1 MTNTNHHIIKNH
13 TFANYQLSTVHYPL
27 RIMLFQKSVQKKYI
41 ADLDK
46 TKLDTAFQKLIAHFG
61 NPSVQDNI
69 RKAKEEQYQEGF
81 LRELFVDVFGYT
93 LNPQPD
99 FNLTTELKNETNSKK
114 VDGAIL
120 KDQKAVAVI
129 ELKSLKTTDLQAIE
143 LQAFNYKNNQSD
155 CVYVV
160 TSNFQKLRFY
170 IENAVA
176 FEEFDLFDLSR
187 ERFALLYLCLSAD
200 SILSD
205 LPLRIKKAS
214 LEKEE
219 DITRKFYAD
228 YSLFKKTLFH
238 DIAERNKDVDRLL
251 VFKKTQKLLDRFLFV
266 FFAEDKG
273 LLPPNSITE
282 ILTQWDKLNDLDA
295 YTPLYSRFQKY
306 FGYLNTGYKGKTYDI
321 FAYNGGLFAPDAVLD
336 GFLISDNILYNHTR
350 ALSHYDFDTDVD
362 TNILGHIFEHSLN
375 EMDEIAA
382 YTEGAL
388 LDKTKTKRKKDG
400 IFYTPRYITK
410 YMVENTVGALCRRK
424 QAELG
429 LNPSDM
435 ERETDKKKRNITHA
449 KITAY
454 RTWLLDISILD
465 PACGSGAF
473 LNQALE
479 FLIEEHRLIDT
490 MTATLFGDS
499 FLLTDNVTE
508 ILENNIFGVDINEE
522 SVEIARLSLWLRT
535 AKVGRK
541 LNDLS
546 RNIKCGNSLIEAPS
560 VAGDKAFVWQTE
572 FKHIFDKGGF
582 DVVIGNPPYVF
593 ARDNF
598 SDLEKSYYT
607 NNYVSIQYQI
617 NTYVVF
623 IEKSIKLL
631 KENGLSGLIV
641 PNSWL
646 MIGSTQKL
654 RTFLLENTAIDEIVN
669 LSGNSF
675 SDANVETI
683 ILVTT
688 KTANATKPML
698 VKQNQNENFILLH
711 EKNQNS
717 FSQSEGCEFKI
728 FADEA
733 SLDITTKLLENSEEL
748 DTIATVKSGLKA
760 YEAGKGNP
768 KQTSEDVKQ
777 RPYDFTSKIDDNT
790 YPYLEGKDV
799 SRYFI
804 NWSGSYLK
812 YGEHLAA
819 PRTFNIFNS
828 PKIIIREITGIY
840 PKSIIA
846 TYSSDVQLFNMS
858 NIVVL
863 QRDENYDLK
872 YILCVL
878 NSTLMSYYFV
888 KNTPKSVRQMFPKII
903 LVDLRKFPIKKASIE
918 EQQPFI
924 TLADK
929 MLTLTAK
936 LQTQQT
942 KFLKLLQSTYPTLES
957 NRKMTQ
963 WYELSFGEFRKE
975 LTRQKAVIPVKELL
989 DWQDLFETQCAV
1001 VKSVQTEIAATDKA
1015 IDGLVYGLYGLTAAE
1030 IGVVEQ

>member
-46 TKLDTAFQKLIAHFG
+46 TKLDSAFQKLIAHFG

-382 YTEGAL
+382 SVEHERNPDAIGKGTL

-424 QAELG
+424 QTELG

-435 ERETDKKKRNITHA
+435 ERETDKKKRNVTHA

-560 VAGDKAFVWQTE
+560 VAGDKAFDWQSE

-582 DVVIGNPPYVF
+582 DVVIGNPPYG
-593 ARDNF
+593 ASLSKEEQSYLNSNF
-598 SDLEKSYYT
+598 IKGGSETVISFLKLSYELLAKNGRLSFIIPKSFCFSSNYSPIREYLSESLYSLVDCQKVWKDVLLEQVIVGFDKSIKHTFYKNYLVKNQEFDFIGEINKETFTKFGLFLNGITPQELLIGEKLFGTNVYLNDIAENSRGGMFQRYVQEDGEYYVLGGADIQREGVSGFKGKVDKQFIQNDQKAVIKENSVLVQNIVAHIANPT
-607 NNYVSIQYQI
+607 DHIKITACITEKANYVILDTVNQI
-617 NTYVVF
+617 NVSKNYSNKAICSLLNSKVINWYVYRFIFGKAIRTMHFDNAITSRIPIPRLIERTEQESF
-623 IEKSIKLL
+623 IEK
-631 KENGLSGLIV
+631 
-641 PNSWL
+641 
-646 MIGSTQKL
+646 
-654 RTFLLENTAIDEIVN
+654 
-669 LSGNSF
+669 
-675 SDANVETI
+675 
-683 ILVTT
+683 
-688 KTANATKPML
+688 
-698 VKQNQNENFILLH
+698 
-711 EKNQNS
+711 
-717 FSQSEGCEFKI
+717 
-728 FADEA
+728 
-733 SLDITTKLLENSEEL
+733 
-748 DTIATVKSGLKA
+748 
-760 YEAGKGNP
+760 
-768 KQTSEDVKQ
+768 
-777 RPYDFTSKIDDNT
+777 
-790 YPYLEGKDV
+790 
-799 SRYFI
+799 
-804 NWSGSYLK
+804 
-812 YGEHLAA
+812 
-819 PRTFNIFNS
+819 
-828 PKIIIREITGIY
+828 
-840 PKSIIA
+840 
-846 TYSSDVQLFNMS
+846 
-858 NIVVL
+858 
-863 QRDENYDLK
+863 
-872 YILCVL
+872 
-878 NSTLMSYYFV
+878 
-888 KNTPKSVRQMFPKII
+888 
-903 LVDLRKFPIKKASIE
+903 
-918 EQQPFI
+918 
-924 TLADK
+924 ADK

-963 WYELSFGEFRKE
+963 WYELSFGELRKE

-989 DWQDLFETQCAV
+989 DWQELFETQCAV